1 MTEQNYFT
9 FGSPCGAVRE
19 LELGANV
26 SHINYCACGG
36 MLCCINNKLEAYLH
50 LIGNVF
56 AADLILSKAKGTAFL
71 GIFRA
76 FAPADGTYTDGA
88 VLALWIAEGSAL
100 LLVFVAG
107 QRSASSAAV
116 RILVTREADV
126 CHTLGAVR

>member
-1 MTEQNYFT
+1 MVEQYYFT
-9 FGSPCGAVRE
+9 FISPRGAVRE

-36 MLCCINNKLEAYLH
+36 MLCCINNKLEAYLY

-56 AADLILSKAKGTAFL
+56 AANLILTKAKSTAFL

-76 FAPADGTYTDGA
+76 FTPADGTYTDGT
-88 VLALWIAEGSAL
+88 VLTLWIAEGSAL
-100 LLVFVAG
+100 FLVFVAS

-116 RILVTREADV
+116 
-126 CHTLGAVR
+126 

>member
-1 MTEQNYFT
+1 MVKFSMLDISVHLLVSSKRDFCSLTEHNYFT

-26 SHINYCACGG
+26 CHINYCACGG

-56 AADLILSKAKGTAFL
+56 AADLILSKAKSTAFL
-71 GIFRA
+71 GIFGA
-76 FAPADGTYTDGA
+76 FTPADGTYTDGA
-88 VLALWIAEGSAL
+88 VLTLWIAEGSAL

-107 QRSASSAAV
+107 
-116 RILVTREADV
+116 
-126 CHTLGAVR
+126 